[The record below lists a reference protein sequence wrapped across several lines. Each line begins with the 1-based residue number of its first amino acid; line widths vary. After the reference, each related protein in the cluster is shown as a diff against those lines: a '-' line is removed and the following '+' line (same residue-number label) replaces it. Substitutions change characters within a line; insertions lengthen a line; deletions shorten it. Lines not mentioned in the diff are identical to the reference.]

1 MMSQKWRNSITRSQ
15 IINMADLQWLTSPW
29 RKESVMDSKI
39 IFHQYELS
47 VCVLNPI
54 ISVVFQ
60 ERGKESSK
68 DGTVEKLTGGETH
81 GNDFSAAEEDEL
93 NQLRKLKDLK
103 ENAFYA
109 YHKDTQDIEASSST
123 AKTPKMYTPL
133 GPVGLKYL
141 TSSVMPKINANDHD
155 PFEDILEE
163 HKKNKDLVKEYT
175 KNISNQKLEDIIKKF
190 RENEDFLKEYR
201 KNISDFSFI

>member
-15 IINMADLQWLTSPW
+15 IINMADLQWWTSPW
-29 RKESVMDSKI
+29 RRESVMDSKI
-39 IFHQYELS
+39 IFHQYELKVS
-47 VCVLNPI
+47 VLNPI
-54 ISVVFQ
+54 SSVVFQ
-60 ERGKESSK
+60 ERGKEPSK
-68 DGTVEKLTGGETH
+68 DDTVEKH
-81 GNDFSAAEEDEL
+81 GNDFSATEEDEL
-93 NQLRKLKDLK
+93 EQLRKLKELK

-109 YHKDTQDIEASSST
+109 YHKNDTQDIQDSSSST
-123 AKTPKMYTPL
+123 AKTPKMYTAL

-141 TSSVMPKINANDHD
+141 TSSVMPKINTNDHD

-163 HKKNKDLVKEYT
+163 HKKNKDLVKEHT
-175 KNISNQKLEDIIKKF
+175 KNISNQRLEDIIKKF

>member
-1 MMSQKWRNSITRSQ
+1 MDSQ
-15 IINMADLQWLTSPW
+15 IIFP
-29 RKESVMDSKI
+29 
-39 IFHQYELS
+39 QYEFS
-47 VCVLNPI
+47 FQVYVLNSI
-54 ISVVFQ
+54 NSLVFQ
-60 ERGKESSK
+60 EKGKVSLK
-68 DGTVEKLTGGETH
+68 DDTVEKFAGGEKH
-81 GNDFSAAEEDEL
+81 GNDFSAADDEELKQLKEL
-93 NQLRKLKDLK
+93 KELK

-109 YHKDTQDIEASSST
+109 YHKKDTQDIQDSSSST

-141 TSSVMPKINANDHD
+141 TSSIMPKINTNDD
-155 PFEDILEE
+155 QVEDILKQ
-163 HKKNKDLVKEYT
+163 HKKNKDLVKEYK